1 MQYIKFIRFMSVT
14 KLEELVF
21 KKQEY
26 NKSEKLSLYF
36 YIMIQ
41 LVFVFVQFE
50 IDRFSDLYF

>member
-1 MQYIKFIRFMSVT
+1 MSVT

-41 LVFVFVQFE
+41 LVFVVVQFE